1 MKQAKGSDLQD
12 RRKAAADAKLQMLK
26 KFKAAPK
33 PDDPEMVAKRAERKA
48 QADAREARRKE
59 RIRVKQEE
67 ADRRAAEEAERIA
80 AEEAA
85 RAAELRRQA
94 DIEVAKEAER
104 KAERDRRY
112 AARKAR
118 KRKR

>member
-1 MKQAKGSDLQD
+1 MKQMKGSGLED

-26 KFKAAPK
+26 KFRAAPK
-33 PDDPEMVAKRAERKA
+33 PGDPEMVAKRAERKA
-48 QADAREARRKE
+48 MADAREARRAE
-59 RIRVKQEE
+59 RARLKK
-67 ADRRAAEEAERIA
+67 EEAERRATEEAERKA
-80 AEEAA
+80 AEEEA
-85 RAAELRRQA
+85 RLAELKIQA

-118 KRKR
+118 RR